1 MKRTDV
7 VIVGGGQ
14 AGLAMSRCL
23 AQAGIDHV
31 VFERGRVAE
40 RWRSERWDS
49 LRLLTPNWQT
59 RLPGFQYSGPDPDGY
74 MTAGEVVSHLERYAS
89 SFEAPVEGDT
99 SVTELSPTADGY
111 RIVTSRG
118 TWFARGAVIA
128 TGYCDVPHVPRA
140 GASLSPRISQIV
152 PTGYRRPDDLDEG
165 GVLIVGASATGIQ
178 IADEL
183 LRSGRAVTVAAGHH
197 TRVPRSYRGRD
208 IMWWLDRS
216 GMLDAGAD
224 EVFDIDVSRRQPSFQ
239 LVGRPDHA
247 SIDLAILRAKGA
259 RVVGHLRGADG
270 SRMWFDDD
278 LVSTTAASD
287 AKLAMLLKRLDD
299 FSSAADLDR
308 EVADPDPFEP
318 IWPAFL
324 EAPLTLDLAAERIT
338 SVVWATGYRRG
349 YSWLHAPVLNRR
361 GDIEHRG
368 GVTSSPGL
376 YVLGMQFQRRRNSN
390 FIDGVGKDARYLAG
404 EIAAHLD
411 RAQSAIRLKRT
422 AHGHDAPQVC

>member
-1 MKRTDV
+1 
-7 VIVGGGQ
+7 
-14 AGLAMSRCL
+14 
-23 AQAGIDHV
+23 
-31 VFERGRVAE
+31 
-40 RWRSERWDS
+40 
-49 LRLLTPNWQT
+49 
-59 RLPGFQYSGPDPDGY
+59 
-74 MTAGEVVSHLERYAS
+74 MTAAEVVSYLERYAS

-99 SVTELSPTADGY
+99 PVTELSPTADGY

-118 TWFARGAVIA
+118 TWLARGAVIA

-140 GASLSPRISQIV
+140 GASLSRRIRQV
-152 PTGYRRPDDLDEG
+152 LPTGYRRPDDLDEG

-224 EVFDIDVSRRQPSFQ
+224 EVHDIEVSRSQPSFQ

-247 SIDLAILRAKGA
+247 SIDLAILQAKGA

-278 LVSTTAASD
+278 LVLTTAASD

-308 EVADPDPFEP
+308 QVADPDPFEP
-318 IWPAFL
+318 IWTGFL
-324 EAPLTLDLAAERIT
+324 EAPLTLDLDAERIT
-338 SVVWATGYRRG
+338 SVVWATGYRRA
-349 YSWLHAPVLNRR
+349 YPWLHAPVLNRR

-404 EIAAHLD
+404 EIAADFAHR
-411 RAQSAIRLKRT
+411 RARPRHRLERT
-422 AHGHDAPQVC
+422 THGRDVSTVG

>member
-7 VIVGGGQ
+7 AIVGGGQ
-14 AGLAMSRCL
+14 AGLAMSWCL
-23 AQAGIDHV
+23 AEAGIDHV

-74 MTAGEVVSHLERYAS
+74 MTAAGVVSHLERYAS

-118 TWFARGAVIA
+118 TWLAYGAVIA

-140 GASLSPRISQIV
+140 AASLSPRIRQIV
-152 PTGYRRPDDLDEG
+152 ATGYRRPDDLDEG

-216 GMLDAGAD
+216 GLLDVAAD
-224 EVFDIDVSRRQPSFQ
+224 DVYDIEVSRSQPSFQ

-247 SIDLAILRAKGA
+247 SIDLGILQRKGA
-259 RVVGHLRGADG
+259 RVVGRMREIDG
-270 SRMWFDDD
+270 SQVRFDDD
-278 LVSTTAASD
+278 LVATTAASD
-287 AKLAMLLKRLDD
+287 VKLAMLLKRLDD
-299 FSSAADLDR
+299 FSSAAGLDGSVGDA
-308 EVADPDPFEP
+308 EPFEP
-318 IWPAFL
+318 VWPAFL
-324 EAPLTLDLAAERIT
+324 DAPTRLDLHAERIAT
-338 SVVWATGYRRG
+338 VLWATGYRRK
-349 YSWLHAPVLNRR
+349 YPWLRLPVLGRH
-361 GDIEHRG
+361 GDIAHRG

-404 EIAAHLD
+404 EIAAHLSHD
-411 RAQSAIRLKRT
+411 RRAI
-422 AHGHDAPQVC
+422 A